1 MRIRMHC
8 LHLLCNDKD
17 QFTCGMSIHF
27 YYMPQNGHL
36 YVLTFYD
43 SFWPLFLLSI
53 IGIIMYVTNAGH
65 QFCHSKLNHN
75 FFQDTVDI
83 VAICVL
89 IEKMIKKKNYLS
101 ILSHMNCVEM

>member
-1 MRIRMHC
+1 MIKIS
-8 LHLLCNDKD
+8 LHVPC
-17 QFTCGMSIHF
+17 QFISI
-27 YYMPQNGHL
+27 GHL

-89 IEKMIKKKNYLS
+89 IEKMIKKKLS
-101 ILSHMNCVEM
+101 QHIVPYELC

>member
-1 MRIRMHC
+1 MIKIS
-8 LHLLCNDKD
+8 LHVPC
-17 QFTCGMSIHF
+17 QFISI
-27 YYMPQNGHL
+27 GHL

-89 IEKMIKKKNYLS
+89 IEKMIKKKIISAYCP
-101 ILSHMNCVEM
+101 I